1 MSRELRNEK
10 IARFHTGIFFRRF
23 SIEIPME
30 SGGMGRGW
38 NERERER
45 SMYVCVCVKTLS
57 AWCRTRRWAEV
68 ERAREWLGGRVG
80 GLEKGWA
87 ELPRC
92 YFIIDVRWS
101 WFFSLCCCKREKRE
115 RERPHR
121 FSFRRTYCSSSFSL
135 SYILILLLDRKEA
148 CFLS

>member
-1 MSRELRNEK
+1 MMSRELRNEK

-68 ERAREWLGGRVG
+68 ERARE
-80 GLEKGWA
+80 
-87 ELPRC
+87 
-92 YFIIDVRWS
+92 
-101 WFFSLCCCKREKRE
+101 
-115 RERPHR
+115 
-121 FSFRRTYCSSSFSL
+121 
-135 SYILILLLDRKEA
+135 
-148 CFLS
+148 